1 MTAFFRF
8 RLWESLRRFGR
19 ESIHR
24 RLALAF
30 GGVSLLMML
39 GLAGLLLKQQQ
50 HILDQTSILRAKA
63 LANGLANSSSSWVL
77 ANDVVGLQEI
87 LQGYA
92 QTPNLIR
99 AFVLSPRGQ
108 VLASTRTNEIGL
120 YVSDD
125 LSQQLLSRQQPKT
138 RLLLADRHMIDVAVP
153 ITVNAHLVGWAR
165 IELDQQA
172 TQANL
177 RSVAVASLKFIVVTV
192 VVLLLVSLWLSTS
205 LIKPL
210 QSLMRVASAIET
222 GSRAERSQLEGNNE
236 ISQLGRSLNNMLDTL
251 VRSEQQLDLL
261 NRVYA
266 AWTESVAT
274 IVRESDEYSLL
285 TRICNILKE
294 KIRLRLVFVGMLDA
308 SGQIKVLTHSDSEPG
323 YVDKLHISVDP
334 RSPYGQTVL
343 ARAIRQKQPCI
354 LNDLLGEPEAQF
366 WHKLAREAG
375 IQSVA
380 AFPLLRNKHIIGGLA
395 VYSEQTYF
403 FSDSIITLL
412 NGLVNDISYALDNF
426 DRERQRT
433 QAEIELTLAAS
444 VFENSQEGI
453 MITDADKTI
462 RRVNLMFSVLTGYS
476 AEECIGKSPKQIA
489 CWPQQAALD
498 LAVWDNADAEQCW
511 QGEVDSCRKDG
522 EHYPQWLS
530 ITKVINQQGHL
541 THYVVTFTDI
551 TERKLNEARIYKLAF
566 YDPLT
571 DLPNRRLL
579 LEKLEAALIA
589 NQRKGGY
596 GAVMFLDL
604 DRFKILN
611 DTQGHNLGDQLLIE
625 AGKRLCRSVREVDM
639 VARHGGD
646 EFVVLLEELSAN
658 EQSAAINAQ
667 KIGNKILNE
676 MNQVYCLHQVNPDG
690 TTALVEHYSSAS
702 IGVAVFHGSGLSS
715 EDLLNQADMAMYQ
728 AKQAGRNTLCM
739 FDPQMQAGLNKRA
752 ALEAELR
759 NGVERNQFK
768 LFYQIQVDQWGR
780 ALGAEAMLRWQH
792 PRRGI
797 VEPREFIV
805 LAEESGVIV
814 GLGNW
819 ALLEACTTL
828 ATWARLPS
836 MADLNLA
843 VNISAKQLSQQNFVE
858 QLQTMLS
865 RTGANPKRLI
875 LEVTENEVL
884 GSVENTIAIM
894 QALKEL
900 GVGFSMDD
908 FGTGY
913 SSLTYL
919 QRLPLTQLK
928 IDRSFISGSSNVRDH
943 DSIVRTILV
952 LGQSLNLQIMAEG
965 VETEQQLDYLIS
977 GGCQYFQGYLFGYP
991 EPLAEFNARFNRQ
1004 TS

>member
-8 RLWESLRRFGR
+8 RLWELLRRFGR

-30 GGVSLLMML
+30 GGVSLIMML

-50 HILDQTSILRAKA
+50 NFLDQASILRAKT
-63 LANGLANSSSSWVL
+63 LANGLASSISSWVL
-77 ANDVVGLQEI
+77 ANDVVGLKEV
-87 LQGYA
+87 LQGY
-92 QTPNLIR
+92 QKNPNLVR
-99 AFVLSPRGQ
+99 AFVLSPRGR
-108 VLASTRTNEIGL
+108 VLASTRSEETGL
-120 YVSDD
+120 YVTDE
-125 LSQQLLSRQQPKT
+125 LSQHLLNQPPT
-138 RLLLADRHMIDVAVP
+138 TQVLLANRYMIDVAEP
-153 ITVNAHLVGWAR
+153 IVVNHRLVGWAR
-165 IELDQQA
+165 IELDQKA

-177 RSVAVASLKFIVVTV
+177 RIVAIASLRFIVVTV
-192 VVLLLVSLWLSTS
+192 LILLLVSLWLSTS

-210 QSLMRVASAIET
+210 QSLMGVASAIET
-222 GSRAERSQLEGNNE
+222 GARTERSSLEGNNE
-236 ISQLGRSLNNMLDTL
+236 ISQLGRSLNHMLDTL
-251 VRSEQQLDLL
+251 VSSEQQLDLL

-266 AWTESVAT
+266 AWTESVAA
-274 IVRESDEYSLL
+274 IVREADEHSLL
-285 TRICNILKE
+285 TRICNILVE

-308 SGQIKVLTHSDSEPG
+308 SGRIEVLTHSDSEPG
-323 YVDKLHISVDP
+323 YVDKLHIEIDP
-334 RSPYGQTVL
+334 HSPYGQAVL

-354 LNDLLGEPEAQF
+354 LNNFLGEPDTQI
-366 WHKLAREAG
+366 WHQLAREAG

-380 AFPLLRNKHIIGGLA
+380 AFPLLRNKQIIGGLA
-395 VYSEQTYF
+395 VYSEQADF
-403 FSDSIITLL
+403 FTDNIITLL

-426 DRERQRT
+426 DRERQRK

-462 RRVNLMFSVLTGYS
+462 RRVNLMFSVLTGYA
-476 AEECIGKSPKQIA
+476 AEECIGKTPQQIA
-489 CWPQQAALD
+489 CWPQQTALD
-498 LAVWDNADAEQCW
+498 LAVWDNADARQCW
-511 QGEVDSCRKDG
+511 QGEVDSCRRDG

-530 ITKVINQQGHL
+530 ITKVVDESGHL

-579 LEKLEAALIA
+579 LEKLEAALVA

-646 EFVVLLEELSAN
+646 EFVILLEELSTDK
-658 EQSAAINAQ
+658 QAAAVNAQ

-676 MNQVYCLHQVNPDG
+676 MNQVYRLHQVNPEGG
-690 TTALVEHYSSAS
+690 TTMVEHYSSAS
-702 IGVAVFHGSGLSS
+702 IGVAMFHGSGLDS
-715 EDLLNQADMAMYQ
+715 EDLLKQADMAMYQ
-728 AKQAGRNTLCM
+728 AKQAGRNTLCL

-752 ALEAELR
+752 ALEADLR
-759 NGVERNQFK
+759 IGLEQNQFK
-768 LFYQIQVDQWGR
+768 LFYQLQLDRRRRVV
-780 ALGAEAMLRWQH
+780 GAEAVLRWEH
-792 PRRGI
+792 PRRGL
-797 VEPREFIV
+797 VAPGEFIG
-805 LAEESGVIV
+805 LAEDSGLIV
-814 GLGNW
+814 ALGNRALLDACGTLASW
-819 ALLEACTTL
+819 ALIPA
-828 ATWARLPS
+828 
-836 MADLNLA
+836 MAELNLA

-858 QLQTMLS
+858 QLQTLLS
-865 RTGANPKRLI
+865 QTGADPRRLK
-875 LEVTENEVL
+875 LEISENLLL
-884 GSVENTIAIM
+884 GSVENTVAIM
-894 QALKEL
+894 QAATEL

-913 SSLTYL
+913 SSLTHL

-928 IDRSFISGSSNVRDH
+928 IDRAFISGLSNEGNH
-943 DSIVRTILV
+943 AAIVRTILA
-952 LGQSLNLQIMAEG
+952 LGQSLNIPVVAEG
-965 VETEQQLDYLIS
+965 VETEQQLAYLMS
-977 GGCQYFQGYLFGYP
+977 CGCQYFQGYLFGCP
-991 EPLAEFNARFNRQ
+991 EPLADFNARFNG
-1004 TS
+1004 